1 MPNKNSATKL
11 ARKLVSEVRQREA
24 EVAWREAL
32 AERREINNF
41 ADTLPSPPPQIWDS
55 TLANLTAGAYSWQ
68 QQQPQMSRQPAN
80 GISTRAATHS
90 MLPQPS
96 SRLQLASTLQPQ
108 SVSQW
113 SNAQPL

>member
-1 MPNKNSATKL
+1 MPSTKL

-68 QQQPQMSRQPAN
+68 QQPQMSRQPAN